1 MDSEICGVRIR
12 FRLLGSAVLRLVE
25 CPDWLATQLA
35 RVGCPVPDSDDLAG
49 ALDLPC
55 FDCIAV
61 HHMGLSN
68 LARVRASGYASLE
81 RMDIHRGF
89 HGWPDHVHAN
99 SHCGLVEWWWRS
111 THRISP
117 QRFLV
122 VALYPRLCVD
132 VCRIV
137 ELFFKIR

>member
-25 CPDWLATQLA
+25 GPDWLASQLA
-35 RVGCPVPDSDDLAG
+35 RVGCPVPDTNDLAG

-55 FDCIAV
+55 FDCVAV
-61 HHMGLSN
+61 HPLGLSN
-68 LARVRASGYASLE
+68 PARVRASGYASLE
-81 RMDIHRGF
+81 RMDIHRGSTA
-89 HGWPDHVHAN
+89 GLIVHAT
-99 SHCGLVEWWWRS
+99 SHCSLVEWWWRS
-111 THRISP
+111 TNRISP

-122 VALYPRLCVD
+122 VAVYPRLCVD

-137 ELFFKIR
+137 ELFFEIR